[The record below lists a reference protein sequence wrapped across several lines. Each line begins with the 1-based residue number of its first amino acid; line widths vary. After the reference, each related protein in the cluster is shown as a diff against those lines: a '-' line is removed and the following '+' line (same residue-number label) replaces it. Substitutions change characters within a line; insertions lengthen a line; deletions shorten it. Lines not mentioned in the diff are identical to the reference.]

1 MAGIALK
8 GQCNLVSIMVPPGV
22 LFKRKMKEKHF
33 CYCNRIISVTAFR
46 NSIIYIRTIF
56 SLLKIIKEFVLDLML
71 EAVDI
76 V

>member
-1 MAGIALK
+1 M
-8 GQCNLVSIMVPPGV
+8 
-22 LFKRKMKEKHF
+22 
-33 CYCNRIISVTAFR
+33 
-46 NSIIYIRTIF
+46 IYIRTIF